1 LKIAK
6 GKSESVNRR
15 TDNTMA
21 KGQSTDETHIKHYV
35 HLMNY
40 KYRKYMHAY
49 LINNQPMSP
58 LIPISW

>member
-1 LKIAK
+1 M
-6 GKSESVNRR
+6 V
-15 TDNTMA
+15 

-49 LINNQPMSP
+49 LINNPPMSP